1 MERWWQLFKHT
12 FASTSHLQITFTF
25 SVVIFMFPL
34 TLWIITGSDWSDG
47 WGSLSLSD
55 QQHAYIRFTL
65 HLYSLPLDRAQPH
78 LEVPSNR
85 ATVNSNHWLHFSPA
99 HTHTHSSEVTVL
111 FESRCFFHAFTS
123 GFRVRSWRSW
133 TLGKEPILCW
143 KWLIWDGRTRGA
155 EGHGG

>member
-1 MERWWQLFKHT
+1 MERWWQLFKHI

-25 SVVIFMFPL
+25 CAIIFTFTL
-34 TLWIITGSDWSDG
+34 TLWIIASSDWSDG

-65 HLYSLPLDRAQPH
+65 HLYSLPFDRARPH

-85 ATVNSNHWLHFSPA
+85 ATVNSNHWLHFSPT

-111 FESRCFFHAFTS
+111 FERWCFFMLFPQGLEFAAEEAGRWAKSLFCVGS
-123 GFRVRSWRSW
+123 GWYEMGGLW
-133 TLGKEPILCW
+133 
-143 KWLIWDGRTRGA
+143 GA